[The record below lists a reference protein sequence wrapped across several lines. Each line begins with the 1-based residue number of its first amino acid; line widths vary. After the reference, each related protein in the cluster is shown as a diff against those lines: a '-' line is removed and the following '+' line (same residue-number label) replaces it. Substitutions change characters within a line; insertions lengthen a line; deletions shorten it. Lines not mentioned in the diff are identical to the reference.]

1 MQKLVSTQPDGSTL
15 LQHIQSSLI
24 TSTTGFLLAV
34 AVGVPLGLFMGWKK
48 ILDQALRPTFD
59 VFRHIPSPAWIPFS
73 ILWFGIGV
81 FQRGFIVW
89 QSAFVP
95 VVINSYYGIRNVNQ
109 VYIEAA
115 KVFGFSEW
123 EIFRKIY
130 LPASLPQVFTGVV
143 TAYGISWFVLTAAEF
158 LASTEGS
165 GYMIWSASRLGRT
178 DLVVL
183 GMLLI
188 GLIGSSPD
196 HSYRPGGKL
205 LYEVAKQ
212 RGKEM
217 TVPATSFNQK
227 PSRIRLN
234 GRVKDLFVY
243 LLPVVV
249 VLSVWYLASFA
260 SNVLPTPWE
269 TISKIGYM
277 ATHPVAGKTLLVH
290 IQASLFRMGIGLIIG
305 ISLGVPLGI
314 FMGWNRYFEAAVQS
328 LFPDLPH
335 DSISCL
341 IPLSILVS
349 FGTSELGKIFIIIIA
364 AFPPRGAQ
372 LVARRAAGGP
382 RYGHCGQNTGRQ

>member
-1 MQKLVSTQPDGSTL
+1 MKKERIISILSPVLFLLGWQTLRWLGLINPDYLPGPSDLIEVFLQKLVSTQPDGSTL

-59 VFRHIPSPAWIPFS
+59 VFRQIPSPAWIPFS

-158 LASTEGS
+158 LASTEGL

-188 GLIGSSPD
+188 GLIGSI
-196 HSYRPGGKL
+196 L
-205 LYEVAKQ
+205 T
-212 RGKEM
+212 
-217 TVPATSFNQK
+217 TV
-227 PSRIRLN
+227 I
-234 GRVKDLFVY
+234 GRVENF
-243 LLPVVV
+243 
-249 VLSVWYLASFA
+249 
-260 SNVLPTPWE
+260 
-269 TISKIGYM
+269 
-277 ATHPVAGKTLLVH
+277 
-290 IQASLFRMGIGLIIG
+290 
-305 ISLGVPLGI
+305 
-314 FMGWNRYFEAAVQS
+314 FMKYKSSEA
-328 LFPDLPH
+328 
-335 DSISCL
+335 
-341 IPLSILVS
+341 
-349 FGTSELGKIFIIIIA
+349 KK
-364 AFPPRGAQ
+364 
-372 LVARRAAGGP
+372 
-382 RYGHCGQNTGRQ
+382 